1 MRNKHCKNLQVII
14 STTNKNAIQNM
25 VRKEN
30 KKENE
35 ASLFQFQD
43 QVKRREEVMDQIYKA
58 TLKEL
63 NETH

>member
-1 MRNKHCKNLQVII
+1 
-14 STTNKNAIQNM
+14 M